1 VSDLL
6 LFNYSSFKVNAMKN
20 YKELLH
26 DAESLFKDV
35 THTNSRHAD
44 TSDTAKLL
52 AVAAIGLAVGG
63 ILGILFAPSSGAE
76 TRSTIADSVGG
87 LSGTVRDRARQGMDK
102 LTDLKNQAV
111 DKVKTRV
118 NGSTEPEPVS

>member
-1 VSDLL
+1 
-6 LFNYSSFKVNAMKN
+6 MKN

-35 THTNSRHAD
+35 THRNSRH
-44 TSDTAKLL
+44 SNDTAKLL
-52 AVAAIGLAVGG
+52 AVATIGLAVGG

-87 LSGTVRDRARQGMDK
+87 FSGTVRDKARQGMDK

-118 NGSTEPEPVS
+118 NGSTETEPVS